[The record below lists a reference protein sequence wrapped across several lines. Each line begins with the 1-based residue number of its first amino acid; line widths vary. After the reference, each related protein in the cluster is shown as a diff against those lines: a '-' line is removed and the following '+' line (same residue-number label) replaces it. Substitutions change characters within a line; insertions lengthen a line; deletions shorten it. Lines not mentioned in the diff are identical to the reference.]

1 MATTPDTLVP
11 QVYIPGR
18 QGSLQP
24 ELLAATRRAGRI
36 PYLIEPVAPA
46 LLQEVAAG
54 RPVLVLQNLGFPGLP
69 RWHYAVVV
77 GYDPPGGTIVL
88 RSGERR
94 RWQESPGWFF
104 RSWQRAGNW
113 GFVAVKPGEI
123 PATASP
129 ARFLGTLEQNS
140 AQLAPEAL
148 DEAFA
153 AALARWPDDE
163 LIRFGAATHLH
174 RRGDTTAAEE
184 LYRSLLARNP
194 DHVGARNNLAQL
206 LFDRG
211 CPGAARAEAEIA
223 LGLAQRDQRFLAAVQ
238 DTVAAVGRGAQP
250 GSGPQ
255 CP

>member
-1 MATTPDTLVP
+1 
-11 QVYIPGR
+11 VYIPGK

-24 ELLAATRRAGRI
+24 ELMAATRRAGRI
-36 PYLIEPVAPA
+36 PYLIAPAGPA
-46 LLQEVAAG
+46 LLQEVASG

-94 RWQESPGWFF
+94 RRQESPGWFF

-113 GFVAVKPGEI
+113 GLVAVKPGEI
-123 PATASP
+123 PVSASP

-140 AQLAPEAL
+140 AQLPPESL
-148 DEAFA
+148 DQAFA
-153 AALARWPDDE
+153 AALARWPEDE
-163 LIRFGAATHLH
+163 LIRFGAAAHLH
-174 RRGDTTAAEE
+174 RRGNTAAAEE

-194 DHVGARNNLAQL
+194 GHVGARNNLAQIL
-206 LFDRG
+206 LDRG

-223 LGLAQRDQRFLAAVQ
+223 LRLAQRDSRFLAAVQ
-238 DTVAAVGRGAQP
+238 DTVAAIER
-250 GSGPQ
+250 GPQ
-255 CP
+255 SGAGQQCP